1 MTRLAIFLL
10 VVCAGASSAAAQD
23 TPRLPGGTPSSSEL
37 PPATVAPGTD
47 APAPAVV
54 GGCLKRDRPAP
65 AAPSGIGPPPVTFNE
80 FDIEGELQDS
90 PATVR
95 ALFTP
100 VMTRRS
106 SLTEAAR
113 ADLTTTATRYGY
125 FVVSLGS
132 RETAKGTHAVI
143 RLARLP
149 LVRKVNIDIKQ
160 SPFATLLDDQ
170 VRRRMRIR
178 TGAYLPYRAADR
190 KCELDDEQIHISDYL
205 HFEEGYFDAKVE
217 HHEAVHGAG
226 LEITIRIELGDE
238 YKTGAIRVENPDIMA
253 RTIDPREVTR
263 LFQHDTCL
271 FCFGASR
278 FTRARHLEDIQRVVA
293 LLQKRGFPA
302 VRVHTSFEQ
311 DPQGAFNRKT
321 RAVDFTVTIDPRRR
335 LDVQYV
341 GYDPDSVSEESLRE
355 NLTFDGAASSDD
367 VEANNSARSLTQY
380 LQGRGWFEA
389 HVTWTRER
397 RQYTRD
403 PSTAFDRITFQIE
416 QGRNR
421 SVRAITFAG
430 NKAFSDDALEDEL
443 GTTQAKLSTS
453 LFGGNT
459 NATTTQLSDDVD
471 RIAAFYRRAGYRD
484 ARVHVEAATVPAA
497 LGSAALTAA
506 LAAVDRGDGLYVRYV
521 VEEGEP
527 TLLSRVE
534 VVIKGSDGTLRGDAD
549 RALCT
554 TALADLAEL
563 YGAKQLATPAPGAR
577 CVATATD
584 LKFREDDAAVTKD
597 QLKGRLYSHG
607 RPRAEVAYDLIALA
621 PREVA
626 IKYTLANVQTLQIG
640 EVVIRGNFKTRA
652 SIILSELGL
661 KQGALFTQDALAE
674 GARRLRNTAL
684 FDAVSVSMPDL
695 ETTTAG
701 EVNAVLEVVERYDF
715 RAQVDAE
722 AGYSSYNGAFLKLI
736 PSFKNL
742 FGVGVSFDV
751 AGTIGFDL
759 AEYLSNG
766 TTRLRQL
773 SAEATLRFPQWL
785 SRRISPVE
793 FQAELTAFHRRQ
805 DTPRFGVVTTDGATL
820 TLSRTWERKRIGPRA
835 ARAITT
841 GLHYDFRLRE
851 RPIDVLRPLGAD
863 DEQTQVP
870 ISTRTGSVGLTF
882 EWEQRVDRQGT
893 LSPLAPEAGFRFE
906 AQVSLASL
914 YLGGQDTFLKLS
926 TAGSKYW
933 LIGKN
938 LVLRADLRY
947 DQGVPLGGAV
957 LLPEVERFF
966 AGGDSTVRGYDDE
979 RLATEILQIGVPPL
993 NNVEQIRVLPAGG
1006 NIRVMSSLDAQLRIW
1021 KLFATALFVD
1031 AGMIANQW
1039 GTVTS
1044 DDIRPSVGMALFRI
1058 VTPFGAFSWERAIP
1072 LRPQLG
1078 DDPRGRWH
1086 ISFAARAQF

>member
-1 MTRLAIFLL
+1 VTTRLAVFLL
-10 VVCAGASSAAAQD
+10 IACAVAPAAAEPD
-23 TPRLPGGTPSSSEL
+23 TPTP
-37 PPATVAPGTD
+37 PPAAAPAPPAPVAPGADTPI
-47 APAPAVV
+47 PAAI
-54 GGCLKRDRPAP
+54 GGCLKKAPTAP

-80 FDIEGELQDS
+80 FEIEGELQDS

-100 VMTRRS
+100 VMTRRT

-113 ADLTTTATRYGY
+113 ADVTTTATRYGY
-125 FVVSLGS
+125 YLVSLGS

-143 RLARLP
+143 KLAPLP

-190 KCELDDEQIHISDYL
+190 KCELDDEQTHIADYL

-217 HHEAVHGAG
+217 HQETVRGSG

-238 YKTGAIRVENPDIMA
+238 YTTGVVRVENPDVLA
-253 RTIDPREVTR
+253 RTVDVREIIKQ
-263 LFQHDTCL
+263 FQHDTCL

-278 FTRARHLEDIQRVVA
+278 FTRARHLEDIQRVVG
-293 LLQKRGFPA
+293 LFQKRGFPA

-311 DPQGAFNRKT
+311 DPQSAFNRKT
-321 RAVDFTVTIDPRRR
+321 HAVDFSVTIDPRRR

-341 GYDPDSVSEESLRE
+341 GNEPDSVSQENLHD

-367 VEANNSARSLTQY
+367 VEANNSARSLVQY
-380 LQGRGWFEA
+380 LQSRGWFEA

-403 PSTAFDRITFQIE
+403 PSTAFDRVTFQIE
-416 QGRNR
+416 QGKNR
-421 SVRAITFAG
+421 SVSAISFVG
-430 NKAFSDDALEDEL
+430 NKAFSEAALEDEL

-484 ARVHVEAATVPAA
+484 VRVHVEAASVPDA

-506 LAAVDRGDGLYVRYV
+506 LAAADRGDGLYIRYV
-521 VEEGEP
+521 IDEGQP
-527 TLLSRVE
+527 TFLARVE
-534 VVIKGSDGTLRGDAD
+534 IALKGGDGTLHNDAE

-563 YGAKQLATPAPGAR
+563 YGAKQLATQVPGDK
-577 CVATATD
+577 CIATATD
-584 LKFREDDAAVTKD
+584 LKFREDDALVTKD

-607 RPRAEVAYDLIALA
+607 RPRAEVAYDLTSIA
-621 PREVA
+621 PRQVA
-626 IKYTLANVQTLQIG
+626 VKYTLANVQTLQIG
-640 EVVIRGNFKTRA
+640 KVVIRGNFKTRD

-661 KQGALFTQDALAE
+661 RQGALFTQDALAE

-701 EVNAVLEVVERYDF
+701 EVNAVVEVVERYDF

-766 TTRLRQL
+766 TQRLRQL

-785 SRRISPVE
+785 SRVFSPVE
-793 FQAELTAFHRRQ
+793 FQTELTAFHRRQ

-820 TLSRTWERKRIGPRA
+820 TLSRTWERKRIGARA

-870 ISTRTGSVGLTF
+870 ISTRTGSIGVTF

-893 LSPLAPEAGFRFE
+893 LSPLAPEAGFRVE
-906 AQVSLASL
+906 AQVSIASI

-933 LIGKN
+933 PIGKN

-979 RLATEILQIGVPPL
+979 RLATEIVQVGVPPL
-993 NNVEQIRVLPAGG
+993 NNVQQIRVLPAGG

-1031 AGMIANQW
+1031 AGMITNQW
-1039 GTVTS
+1039 GTVTT
-1044 DDIRPSVGMALFRI
+1044 DDVRPSVGMALFRI
-1058 VTPFGAFSWERAIP
+1058 VTPFGAFSMERAIP